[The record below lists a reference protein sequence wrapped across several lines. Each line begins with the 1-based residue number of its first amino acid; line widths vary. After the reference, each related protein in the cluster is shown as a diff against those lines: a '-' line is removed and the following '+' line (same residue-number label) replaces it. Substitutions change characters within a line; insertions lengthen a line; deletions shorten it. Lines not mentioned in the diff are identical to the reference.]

1 MADADAHRK
10 KKMADLCRFC
20 GSTASKKTER
30 PKNKFK
36 DDFERYFGINSE
48 KCSGRLNAL
57 VTQEQCLKKKNDGR

>member
-10 KKMADLCRFC
+10 KKN

-57 VTQEQCLKKKNDGR
+57 VTQEQCLTKNGVGTFR

>member
-10 KKMADLCRFC
+10 KIAKLCIFC
-20 GSTASKKTER
+20 GSATSKKTKR

-48 KCSGRLNAL
+48 KSSGRL
-57 VTQEQCLKKKNDGR
+57 E

>member
-20 GSTASKKTER
+20 GSTTSKKTER

-36 DDFERYFGINSE
+36 DDFKRYFGINSE

-57 VTQEQCLKKKNDGR
+57 VTQEQCLKKK